1 MPILGTVASQ
11 FSGKFSSFFESIATV
26 TVGGTAQSTISFTS
40 IPSTFTHLQIRGIA
54 RDSASL
60 AYSYFGVRFNSD
72 SGSNY
77 RDHYMFGNGSTRGS
91 GTNSLTFMENDG
103 IPGNTATAN
112 VFGGIVIDIFDY
124 KSTSKNKVLR
134 ALVGN
139 DRNGTGEI
147 YFNSGIYFATPAAI
161 TSISIIAQNGSGEFQ
176 QYSRFALYGIKG

>member
-1 MPILGTVASQ
+1 MNILGTIASQ

-54 RDSASL
+54 RDSGSL

-91 GTNSLTFMENDG
+91 GTNSLTFM
-103 IPGNTATAN
+103 
-112 VFGGIVIDIFDY
+112 
-124 KSTSKNKVLR
+124 
-134 ALVGN
+134 
-139 DRNGTGEI
+139 
-147 YFNSGIYFATPAAI
+147 
-161 TSISIIAQNGSGEFQ
+161 
-176 QYSRFALYGIKG
+176 